1 MEPRFY
7 KVSIHVF
14 YAVGT
19 AFAVTLYILTL
30 KFEATLGIPIVLFL
44 IGSGLLV
51 AMPWIAAGF
60 KLIWANIFFALVRYR
75 CKKLLKVNKNDSGIK
90 SSIRNSI

>member
-30 KFEATLGIPIVLFL
+30 KFEATLGIPTVLFL

-60 KLIWANIFFALVRYR
+60 KLIWANIFF
-75 CKKLLKVNKNDSGIK
+75 CFGKVPVQEITK
-90 SSIRNSI
+90 SE